1 MQTYSYTASD
11 SVGKILHGV
20 IPAEN
25 DLDLAN
31 KVSGL
36 GHYLIRAKVVAN
48 PVKVNY
54 RLRRIKPKGVLSFTI
69 HLHALLDSGAH
80 LSSALGDLARDS
92 ETEDTRKLIEDI
104 RLRVEGGTS
113 LRESLSYHPKSFPK
127 IYTAVVGA
135 GESTGKLL
143 SALKDLIG
151 LLEWQMELRS
161 KMIEAA
167 VYPLTLI
174 FAMVGVVI
182 LLVVKVIPIFEPL
195 FAQGGISL
203 PWPTRVVLGISSFI
217 RNFWYLCLAAPVLLA
232 GGYKFYYSTSGGKYV
247 LDDLKLKLPVLGG
260 LLRKVALSRFCRTFA
275 ISLKSGLTVLSAL
288 DIAEEVVGNI
298 RLERSVAKAR
308 DSVNIGEKISTSL
321 QATGDFPPLIVRMI
335 SVGEQSGSLPEA
347 LDKVNLFYDREVP
360 ATIKTMF
367 TFFEP
372 VMIVVIGVVVG
383 GIAISVLLPMFQLAQ
398 VVGD

>member
-1 MQTYSYTASD
+1 
-11 SVGKILHGV
+11 
-20 IPAEN
+20 
-25 DLDLAN
+25 
-31 KVSGL
+31 
-36 GHYLIRAKVVAN
+36 
-48 PVKVNY
+48 
-54 RLRRIKPKGVLSFTI
+54 
-69 HLHALLDSGAH
+69 
-80 LSSALGDLARDS
+80 
-92 ETEDTRKLIEDI
+92 
-104 RLRVEGGTS
+104 
-113 LRESLSYHPKSFPK
+113 
-127 IYTAVVGA
+127 
-135 GESTGKLL
+135 
-143 SALKDLIG
+143 
-151 LLEWQMELRS
+151 MELKS

-232 GGYKFYYSTSGGKYV
+232 GGYKFYYFTSGGKIV

>member
-11 SVGKILHGV
+11 SLGKVLHGV

-54 RLRRIKPKGVLSFTI
+54 RLRRLKPRDVLTFTI
-69 HLHALLDSGAH
+69 HLYALLDSGAH
-80 LSSALGDLARDS
+80 LSSALGDLARDAAV
-92 ETEDTRKLIEDI
+92 DDVRKLIEDI
-104 RLRVEGGTS
+104 RLRVEGGMS

-151 LLEWQMELRS
+151 LLEWQLELRS
-161 KMIEAA
+161 KMTEAM

-174 FAMVGVVI
+174 CAMMGVVI

-203 PWPTRVVLGISSFI
+203 PLPTRIVLGVSSFV
-217 RNFWYLCLAAPVLLA
+217 RSFWYLCLATPVLLVV
-232 GGYKFYYSTSGGKYV
+232 GYKFYYSTPGGRYV
-247 LDDLKLKLPVLGG
+247 IDNFKLKLPVFGE

-275 ISLKSGLTVLSAL
+275 ISLKSGVTVLSSL
-288 DIAEEVVGNI
+288 DIASEVVGNI

-308 DSVNIGEKISTSL
+308 DSVNVGEKISTSL
-321 QATGDFPPLIVRMI
+321 QATGDFPPLVVRMI
-335 SVGEQSGSLPEA
+335 GVGEQSGSLPEA

-360 ATIKTMF
+360 ATIKMMF

-372 VMIVVIGVVVG
+372 AMIVVIGVVVG

-398 VVGD
+398 VIGD